1 MLKRQNETAIQEAMN
16 TVALAKSICQK
27 EPARANALIEQVCS
41 QFPSL
46 PIETKAEALFAKG
59 VADYT
64 LSKWKSSEEAL
75 TEAKQLYEQIGQ
87 RDIVAKL
94 LNTLAILYMEQGN
107 YANVIEY
114 FQQSLTI
121 WTETNNLEGIA
132 VGNNNL
138 GNVFYYLADYGQALE
153 HYQKAF
159 EIRESIGK
167 HIENRNTLNNL
178 GVVYMAMRDYESAVQ
193 MFEKCLASKSV
204 SEDLE
209 NESMA
214 ILNLAEALRNLGKI
228 NESETAFER
237 AYLLYERLGQ
247 KVGLA
252 RALRGQGLILEMQN
266 RLHEAITRFQ
276 QSLETFEQTEAK
288 REIALT
294 CCRLGKSYSK
304 LQQENSNAISPRT
317 PSMD

>member
-59 VADYT
+59 VADYA

-75 TEAKQLYEQIGQ
+75 TEAKRLYEQIGQ

-167 HIENRNTLNNL
+167 HSENRNTLNNL
-178 GVVYMAMRDYESAVQ
+178 GVVYMAMRDYENAVQ
-193 MFEKCLASKSV
+193 MFEKCLK
-204 SEDLE
+204 
-209 NESMA
+209 
-214 ILNLAEALRNLGKI
+214 
-228 NESETAFER
+228 F
-237 AYLLYERLGQ
+237 
-247 KVGLA
+247 
-252 RALRGQGLILEMQN
+252 
-266 RLHEAITRFQ
+266 
-276 QSLETFEQTEAK
+276 
-288 REIALT
+288 
-294 CCRLGKSYSK
+294 KSYPKVWKTS
-304 LQQENSNAISPRT
+304 QSQC
-317 PSMD
+317 